1 MTNEER
7 VEKFKSSQLVVNCQT
22 KDEAKKFI
30 KWCYENGIVWEN
42 GVVGDTKWHDE
53 KTCYRRFPTGSLSF
67 STMEIYE
74 NRDFEIMTYQEF
86 FKEDEMNNLDYIL
99 KNIEK
104 KHKEDAICSVLY
116 SFKTGYNCESRMEN
130 CQECEF
136 NNTIGVLKYL
146 AEKHDNKIKVTQF
159 EYDLLKSYIENCN
172 ASNYNQRL
180 RNYHIVVKMKEKGYF
195 KNLDLDKT
203 VGEIKDLLEV
213 ENV

>member
-1 MTNEER
+1 MTEKER
-7 VEKFKSSQLVVNCQT
+7 VERFKSHNLVVNCRT
-22 KDEAKKFI
+22 EDEDEKFI
-30 KWCYENGIVWEN
+30 DWCYENGIKWDESCEK
-42 GVVGDTKWHDE
+42 GDVCYSKD
-53 KTCYRRFPTGSLSF
+53 TCYRVYEDNTLTHSNY
-67 STMEIYE
+67 IYYS
-74 NRDFEIMTYQEF
+74 NMGFEIMTYQEF
-86 FKEDEMNNLDYIL
+86 FKEYEMNNLDYIL

-116 SFKTGYNCESRMEN
+116 SFKTGHNCESRMEN

-159 EYDLLKSYIENCN
+159 EYDLLKLYIENCN
-172 ASNYNQRL
+172 YSNYNQRL
-180 RNYHIVVKMKEKGYF
+180 RNYHIVVKLKEKGYF